1 MIHVLMRAQG
11 WRYDSSIVLSVMHT
25 GLRTH
30 ESERI
35 ANCVLEI
42 LRARMTCISKRLLK
56 SNRDHKW

>member
-11 WRYDSSIVLSVMHT
+11 WRSDSIVLSVMHT
-25 GLRTH
+25 GLSTH

-42 LRARMTCISKRLLK
+42 LRAE
-56 SNRDHKW
+56 